1 MAPVLLLV
9 SHTRLASR
17 GYTLWTRDNLR
28 HPETQYDSRWL
39 KSPLAHARYA
49 STPSSSLPG
58 SCAKVRSLSQTSA
71 NSSLPCPLSL
81 ASLAFWK
88 ANGHMALIWKA
99 NGIRCVSNPKPEAQ
113 ARIAHLAIRTRYL
126 QAISIGHPA
135 SMALLPQNPRCWR
148 CWRQWFSH
156 QYSMTWSTA
165 DMVYH
170 PPVCVEIVFSKRTN
184 SVVFFVEHCY
194 RVFITLSWDSAKFIW
209 AAPVLDPCAFHF
221 KPWSSCQLSHDPR
234 KHCEKKAA

>member
-1 MAPVLLLV
+1 MTQDDSSLPWPMPA
-9 SHTRLASR
+9 
-17 GYTLWTRDNLR
+17 R
-28 HPETQYDSRWL
+28 H
-39 KSPLAHARYA
+39 

-81 ASLAFWK
+81 AFWI
-88 ANGHMALIWKA
+88 AWLCMASHMALIWKA

-113 ARIAHLAIRTRYL
+113 ARIAHLAIHTRYL

-148 CWRQWFSH
+148 CQRQWFSH

-170 PPVCVEIVFSKRTN
+170 PPVCVEIVFFQKEPTVLFFSWSTVTEYLLPFLETRPNSSERLQCTILALSISSPDHPVNCRT
-184 SVVFFVEHCY
+184 
-194 RVFITLSWDSAKFIW
+194 I
-209 AAPVLDPCAFHF
+209 
-221 KPWSSCQLSHDPR
+221 R